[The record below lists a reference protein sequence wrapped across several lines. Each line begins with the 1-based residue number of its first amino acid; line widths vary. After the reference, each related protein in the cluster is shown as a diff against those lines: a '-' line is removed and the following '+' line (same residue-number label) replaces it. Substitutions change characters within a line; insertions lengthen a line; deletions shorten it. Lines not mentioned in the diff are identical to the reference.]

1 MSKFE
6 QRIVAMEAA
15 VSAKARGLE
24 TMDIIRVIIAPDRS
38 IVGAMRRAENGSF
51 VSVSENDLENMRR
64 IST

>member
-15 VSAKARGLE
+15 VSAKARSLE

-38 IVGAMRRAENGSF
+38 FVSAMRRTENGAF
-51 VSVSENDLENMRR
+51 VSVSEGIQTPNIPRP
-64 IST
+64 T